1 MARRIAVLLLLLAGC
16 TGGSSQG
23 SASGPDAASDVVA
36 TGPDAGGLDDAT
48 SNDAT
53 SNDGTSNDAASGDVA
68 SAVDACAPS
77 PGGGS
82 ATIHTI
88 GRFDTSDPAGPKFSW
103 PGSTIVT
110 TFTGT
115 GLSAELAD
123 NVGNDYFVVVV
134 DGGTP
139 TAFHTQQGTSTYA
152 IATGLAS
159 GKHTVSLVKR
169 TESYDGIVQLLG
181 LTPTGG
187 ALVATPEPWARR
199 IEFIGDSITCG
210 YGVLGGSC
218 SNPSVD
224 QEDWTATAGALVATQ
239 LHAEPTTI
247 AYSGIGM
254 YRSSSG
260 DTTNQMPTR
269 FLLTLA
275 DIPTSTWGFTTP
287 PPDVVVI
294 DLGTNDF
301 AKGDPGAA
309 FTTAYTTFVQQ
320 ELRPHYPNAWVILA
334 LSPMLGG
341 GDRTQLSGY
350 LNGIVSTLQGAGDK
364 HVAYFA
370 YDLEQTMAARTTR
383 TSRPTRQWRRR
394 SSPSSSSS
402 PGGVRRAGSFRRL
415 GRRGRFQV
423 LESGGVSRPPGW
435 RDFTG

>member
-1 MARRIAVLLLLLAGC
+1 MARSVPLLLVFLAGC
-16 TGGSSQG
+16 GGGSSQG
-23 SASGPDAASDVVA
+23 ASPTDAASDA
-36 TGPDAGGLDDAT
+36 EGNGPDAGGLDGAA

-53 SNDGTSNDAASGDVA
+53 SNDSASHDAAAGDVA
-68 SAVDACAPS
+68 SPIDACAPGS
-77 PGGGS
+77 GGGS

-103 PGSTIVT
+103 PGSTIIA
-110 TFTGT
+110 TFDGT
-115 GLSAELAD
+115 GISAQLAD
-123 NVGNDYFVVVV
+123 NVGNNYFVVVV

-139 TAFHTQQGTSTYA
+139 TAFRTMQGTSTYA
-152 IATGLAS
+152 LATGLAS
-159 GKHTVSLVKR
+159 GKHTLSLVKR

-210 YGVLGGSC
+210 YGVLGGTC

-224 QEDWTATAGALVATQ
+224 QEDWTVTAGALVAAQ

-254 YRSSSG
+254 YRDYSG
-260 DTTNQMPTR
+260 NTSNQMPTR

-301 AKGDPGAA
+301 AKGDPGAS
-309 FTTAYTTFVQQ
+309 FQTAYTTFLQQ

-334 LSPMLGG
+334 VSPML
-341 GDRTQLSGY
+341 SGTSRAQISTY
-350 LNGIVSTLQGAGDK
+350 LNGVVSTLQAAGDK
-364 HVAYFA
+364 RVAYFE
-370 YDLEQTMAARTTR
+370 YDFEQTMGCQYHPDVSTNQAMAAKIAPFIEQLT
-383 TSRPTRQWRRR
+383 
-394 SSPSSSSS
+394 
-402 PGGVRRAGSFRRL
+402 
-415 GRRGRFQV
+415 
-423 LESGGVSRPPGW
+423 GW
-435 RDFTG
+435 CP